1 MIREDKD
8 KEDMVRK
15 KDNENAN
22 ENENENVNVNVNAD
36 PQEIVK
42 KKIKERTKKIR
53 KIKSKRRTDKEN

>member
-1 MIREDKD
+1 MMIREDKD

-15 KDNENAN
+15 KDNENA
-22 ENENENVNVNVNAD
+22 NENENVNVNVNAD